1 MKMTKLLMIIAL
13 LLSIFTNAQAD
24 TKPYELILSGD
35 EKENFTIK
43 LDLEVDVDGKPIAM
57 QKIDLKNSNGFKS
70 LKILTTP
77 GLVGTL
83 ADEREIIV
91 YYKTS
96 LNVNGF
102 KIRNL
107 YKVAIA
113 RVYDSED
120 KINLIFDKDHYQ
132 NIISLLKY
140 HNVKGDVLKDIDDMY
155 GFWDELDGSVGGS
168 IDGKNQELHKSDD
181 LLEDA
186 EIIK

>member
-1 MKMTKLLMIIAL
+1 MNLIKYLIITLL
-13 LLSIFTNAQAD
+13 FTSFSYA
-24 TKPYELILSGD
+24 KPYQLSLNGND
-35 EKENFTIK
+35 DKENFTINI
-43 LDLEVDVDGKPIAM
+43 DLQLADDGKLLQG

-83 ADEREIIV
+83 ADEREIIM

-96 LNVNGF
+96 LSVNGF

-120 KINLIFDKDHYQ
+120 KIALTFDKDHYQ
-132 NIISLLKY
+132 NIVSLLKY
-140 HNVKGDVLKDIDDMY
+140 HNIKGDILKDIDDIY
-155 GFWDELDGSVGGS
+155 GFWDELDGSVQEE
-168 IDGKNQELHKSDD
+168 NQKLQKSDD
-181 LLEDA
+181 LLENA
-186 EIIK
+186 EVVN